1 MKTTQERLQKWQIAR
16 ANQNSANQYNP
27 LHKLA
32 EEVDTGIQRPKQSKN
47 QIVEQNTSAMQSLD
61 ELLPEFDS
69 LDEAIKHVEQ
79 QDADIEAQAANMIDK
94 VRIIKNQ
101 VRGHKELLDQTEEVM
116 QDVEKNMSDAK
127 DGVIENRVTADDIK
141 KRLMKGDKCMM
152 ICIMI
157 CLVLIAIYWVYRL
170 VAK

>member
-69 LDEAIKHVEQ
+69 LD
-79 QDADIEAQAANMIDK
+79 
-94 VRIIKNQ
+94 
-101 VRGHKELLDQTEEVM
+101 
-116 QDVEKNMSDAK
+116 
-127 DGVIENRVTADDIK
+127 
-141 KRLMKGDKCMM
+141 
-152 ICIMI
+152 
-157 CLVLIAIYWVYRL
+157 
-170 VAK
+170 